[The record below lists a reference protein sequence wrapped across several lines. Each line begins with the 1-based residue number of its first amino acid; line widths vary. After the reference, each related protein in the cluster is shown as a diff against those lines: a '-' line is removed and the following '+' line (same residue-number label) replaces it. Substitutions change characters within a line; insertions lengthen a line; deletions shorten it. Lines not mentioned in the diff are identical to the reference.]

1 MAKLPD
7 SYPLGNRETLTT
19 ENLLEIIEDIYRELA
34 IAINKKPDIIQRITD
49 GQTTDTFLS
58 NGDININTS
67 TLNVEILTEHTNP
80 NTVVWTQIS

>member
-7 SYPLGNRETLTT
+7 SYPIGDK
-19 ENLLEIIEDIYRELA
+19 NLLNVERLVEIIEDIYRELA

-49 GQTTDTFLS
+49 GQTSDTFLS

-67 TLNVEILTEHTNP
+67 TLNVEILTEHTDPAN
-80 NTVVWTQIS
+80 VIWTQIS

>member
-7 SYPLGNRETLTT
+7 SYPIGNRETLTT

-67 TLNVEILTEHTNP
+67 TLNVEILTEHSNP
-80 NTVVWTQIS
+80 STVLWTQIS

>member
-7 SYPLGNRETLTT
+7 SYPIGDRNSLTI
-19 ENLLEIIEDIYRELA
+19 ERLLEIIEDIYRELS

-49 GQTTDTFLS
+49 GQTSDTFLS

-67 TLNVEILTEHTNP
+67 TLNVEILTEHTDPAN
-80 NTVVWTQIS
+80 VIWTQIS